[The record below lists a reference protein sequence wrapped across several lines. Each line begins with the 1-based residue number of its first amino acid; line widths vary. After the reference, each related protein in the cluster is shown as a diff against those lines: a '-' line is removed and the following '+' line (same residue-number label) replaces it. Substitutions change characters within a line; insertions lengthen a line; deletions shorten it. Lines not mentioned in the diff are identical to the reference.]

1 MIPDQNENKGYLLLE
16 MLVAVAMMCGMLA
29 AIGGALNQAAQDVR
43 LAGEYTAATGLVQ
56 KTLQT
61 LEIKQHPWATNP
73 FSYEMNHILYHISWN
88 GRTVL
93 PGLQAN
99 QAFVSWRSRGR
110 EYSVQAETYHFV
122 SPDPYE

>member
-1 MIPDQNENKGYLLLE
+1 MET
-16 MLVAVAMMCGMLA
+16 LVAVTVMCGLLA
-29 AIGGALNQAAQDVR
+29 AIGGVLNQAVQDVR
-43 LAGEYTAATGLVQ
+43 LAGEYTAAAGLAQ

-61 LEIKQHPWATNP
+61 LEIKQQPGATNP
-73 FSYEMNHILYHISWN
+73 FTYEMNHTLYHISWT
-88 GRTVL
+88 GRMVL

-122 SPDPYE
+122 SP